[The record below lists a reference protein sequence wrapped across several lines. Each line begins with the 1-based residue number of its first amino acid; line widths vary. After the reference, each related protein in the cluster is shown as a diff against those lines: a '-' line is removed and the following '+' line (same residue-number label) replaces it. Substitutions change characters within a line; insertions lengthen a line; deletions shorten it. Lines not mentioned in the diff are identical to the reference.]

1 MLNMSAGI
9 ITARILSATVYDDE
23 RNWHMTE
30 TATKNTEQTALIRNC
45 MLYVMSWT
53 IICLF
58 ATLWHYLEIKDES
71 LDLAPKEAGI
81 FSTKDQALSSS
92 TAEAGGAHGGTSVP
106 GPLALYRDLEARSL
120 RTLYYTHLFFWGAGL
135 FIINLSY
142 YRNKRRLVQRL
153 ASENLVREQS
163 EKIQLFAYSV
173 AHDLKNPIIA
183 IHALARILNKRHL
196 DSLDEKSRQY
206 CAQIEKSAEQVSA
219 LVDQINAF
227 ISSKEQPLKI
237 EPLNLVEICHTIR
250 AENEHRLKER
260 DILWREP
267 LQVDT
272 LHADRLVILRI
283 LRNLVDNAL
292 KYGGEGLSEIAI
304 SRKESARFHTIR
316 VANDGKPLAPED
328 CRNIFQRYKR
338 HCADSRVEGTGLGL
352 AIVKELVGLHGGQV
366 WVESDGKQGV
376 IFSFTIARI
385 DKPAKSPKVRGPRL
399 GGQPQ
404 PS

>member
-1 MLNMSAGI
+1 MIEA
-9 ITARILSATVYDDE
+9 A
-23 RNWHMTE
+23 
-30 TATKNTEQTALIRNC
+30 NTNAEQTALIRNC
-45 MLYVMSWT
+45 MLYAMSWT
-53 IICLF
+53 LICLF
-58 ATLWHYLEIKDES
+58 ATMWNYLEMKDES
-71 LDLAPKEAGI
+71 LDLSLKEARMI
-81 FSTKDQALSSS
+81 TTKNQALPSS
-92 TAEAGGAHGGTSVP
+92 TEEADGVHSGASDSVP
-106 GPLALYRDLEARSL
+106 LAPYRDLEARSL
-120 RTLYYTHLFFWGAGL
+120 RTLYNTHLFFWGAGL
-135 FIINLSY
+135 LILSLSF
-142 YRNKRRLVQRL
+142 YRNKKRLIHRL

-183 IHALARILNKRHL
+183 IHGLARILNKRHL

-227 ISSKEQPLKI
+227 ITSKEQPLKI
-237 EPLNLVEICHTIR
+237 EPLNLVEICHTVR

-260 DILWREP
+260 NMQWCES
-267 LQVDT
+267 LQIDT
-272 LHADRLVILRI
+272 LNADRLVILRI

-292 KYGGEGLSEIAI
+292 KYGGEGLRKI
-304 SRKESARFHTIR
+304 SITREESARFHTIR

-338 HCADSRVEGTGLGL
+338 HCADSTVEGTGLGL
-352 AIVKELVGLHGGQV
+352 AIVKELVNLHGGQV

-376 IFSFTIARI
+376 TFSFTIAKI
-385 DKPAKSPKVRGPRL
+385 DKPAKSPKIRGPRL
-399 GGQPQ
+399 NVRQK

>member
-1 MLNMSAGI
+1 MMETTNK
-9 ITARILSATVYDDE
+9 TA
-23 RNWHMTE
+23 
-30 TATKNTEQTALIRNC
+30 EQTALIRNC
-45 MLYVMSWT
+45 MLYLMIWT

-58 ATLWHYLEIKDES
+58 ATVWHYLEIKDES
-71 LDLAPKEAGI
+71 LDFTLKEARMI
-81 FSTKDQALSSS
+81 TTKNQASPSSN
-92 TAEAGGAHGGTSVP
+92 AEADGVSGDMSAP

-142 YRNKRRLVQRL
+142 YRNKKRLVHRL
-153 ASENLVREQS
+153 ASESLVREQS

-173 AHDLKNPIIA
+173 AHDLKNPVIA
-183 IHALARILNKRHL
+183 IHALARIINKRHL
-196 DSLDEKSRQY
+196 GNLDEKSRQY

-227 ISSKEQPLKI
+227 ITSKEQPLKI
-237 EPLNLVEICHTIR
+237 EPLNLVDICQTVR

-260 DILWREP
+260 DIRWCEP
-267 LQVDT
+267 LQIDT
-272 LHADRLVILRI
+272 LDADRLVVLRI

-292 KYGGEGLSEIAI
+292 KYGGEDLSEIAI
-304 SRKESARFHTIR
+304 SREESARFHTIH

-338 HCADSRVEGTGLGL
+338 HCADSNVEGTGLGL
-352 AIVKELVGLHGGQV
+352 AIVKELVDLHGGQA
-366 WVESDGKQGV
+366 WVKSDGKQGV
-376 IFSFTIARI
+376 TFSFTIAKI
-385 DKPAKSPKVRGPRL
+385 DTSAKSPKVRVPRL
-399 GGQPQ
+399 NGRQI

>member
-1 MLNMSAGI
+1 MIEAAN
-9 ITARILSATVYDDE
+9 
-23 RNWHMTE
+23 
-30 TATKNTEQTALIRNC
+30 KNPEQTALIRNC

-71 LDLAPKEAGI
+71 LDLALKEAKMI
-81 FSTKDQALSSS
+81 TAKDQTTPSSP
-92 TAEAGGAHGGTSVP
+92 AEAGGVHSGISVP
-106 GPLALYRDLEARSL
+106 GLLAPYRELEARSL

-142 YRNKRRLVQRL
+142 YRNKKRLIHRL
-153 ASENLVREQS
+153 ASEDLVREQS

-183 IHALARILNKRHL
+183 IHGLARIINKRHL
-196 DSLDEKSRQY
+196 DSLDEKCRQY

-227 ISSKEQPLKI
+227 ITSKEQPLKI
-237 EPLNLVEICHTIR
+237 EPLNLVEICNTIR

-260 DILWREP
+260 DIRWCES
-267 LQVDT
+267 LQINA

-292 KYGGEGLSEIAI
+292 KYGGEGLREIAI
-304 SRKESARFHTIR
+304 SREESARFHTIR

-338 HCADSRVEGTGLGL
+338 HCADSKVEGTGLGL
-352 AIVKELVGLHGGQV
+352 AIVKELAGLHGGQV
-366 WVESDGKQGV
+366 WAESDGKKGV
-376 IFSFTIARI
+376 TFSFTIAKI
-385 DKPAKSPKVRGPRL
+385 DKPAKSPKVRVPRL
-399 GGQPQ
+399 GGGAK

>member
-1 MLNMSAGI
+1 MIEAAN
-9 ITARILSATVYDDE
+9 
-23 RNWHMTE
+23 
-30 TATKNTEQTALIRNC
+30 KNAEQTALIRNC
-45 MLYVMSWT
+45 MLYAMSWT
-53 IICLF
+53 LICLL
-58 ATLWHYLEIKDES
+58 ATIWNYLEIKDES
-71 LDLAPKEAGI
+71 LDLALKEARMMTI
-81 FSTKDQALSSS
+81 KSQTQPSS
-92 TAEAGGAHGGTSVP
+92 TAEAGGVRDGISASAPH
-106 GPLALYRDLEARSL
+106 ALYRDLEARSL

-135 FIINLSY
+135 FIINLSF
-142 YRNKRRLVQRL
+142 YRNKKRLIHRL

-173 AHDLKNPIIA
+173 AHDLKNPVIA
-183 IHALARILNKRHL
+183 IQALARIINKRHL
-196 DSLDEKSRQY
+196 GSLDEKSRQY

-237 EPLNLVEICHTIR
+237 EPLNLVEICQTVR

-260 DILWREP
+260 NIRWCES
-267 LQVDT
+267 LQIDT
-272 LHADRLVILRI
+272 LDADRLVILRI

-304 SRKESARFHTIR
+304 RREESARFHTIH
-316 VANDGKPLAPED
+316 VANNGKPLAPED

-338 HCADSRVEGTGLGL
+338 HCPDSKVEGTGLGL

-366 WVESDGKQGV
+366 WVASDGKQGV
-376 IFSFTIARI
+376 TFSFSIAKI
-385 DKPAKSPKVRGPRL
+385 DTSAKNPKVRVPLLSGR
-399 GGQPQ
+399 QK